1 MSLVTPTVKENCFER
16 RVSVGDVISLGE
28 VIGSLATI
36 GAGTLTAALLTGY
49 SILSRTGPTAAYID
63 TTDTATNIIAAVAV
77 NNQTPMPGTTW
88 RQRILNTVA
97 FINTYTAGTGVT
109 LAGITAIA
117 ASSWRDYLIT
127 LTNTTPASIASAAT
141 TNASAVITGM
151 DATETALVSP
161 GMSVTGTGIG
171 ASAVVLSVQP
181 GIGVTLSVVSTATA
195 PLVAV
200 TFSPTVTIT
209 GLGGGLV

>member
-1 MSLVTPTVKENCFER
+1 MSLVTPSVKENGFER
-16 RVSVGDVISLGE
+16 RISIGDVVALGE
-28 VIGSLATI
+28 VIGALATI
-36 GAGTLTAALLTGY
+36 GAGALTAALLTGY
-49 SILSRTGPTAAYID
+49 SILSRTGPTGAYID

-77 NNQTPMPGTTW
+77 NGQTPMPGTTF

-117 ASSWRDYLIT
+117 ASSYRDFLIT
-127 LTNTTPASIASAAT
+127 LTNTTPASIASVAT
-141 TNASAVITGM
+141 TNGSGVITGM
-151 DATETALVSP
+151 DATETSLVSP
-161 GMSVTGTGIG
+161 GMLVTGTGIG

-181 GIGVTLSVVSTATA
+181 GIGVTVSVVSTATA
-195 PLVAV
+195 GLIAA

-209 GLGGGLV
+209 GIGGGLI